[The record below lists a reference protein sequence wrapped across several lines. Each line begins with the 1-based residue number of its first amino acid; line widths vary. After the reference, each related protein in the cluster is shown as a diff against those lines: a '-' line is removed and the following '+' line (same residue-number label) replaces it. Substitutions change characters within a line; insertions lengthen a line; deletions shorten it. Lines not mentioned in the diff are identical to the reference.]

1 MNRDARCHSLCA
13 TWSSAAYIEARH
25 VVAVAFDDID
35 KVIDRHI
42 IAEEN
47 VSVEDLCSR
56 HNQWQAG
63 QQVSELR
70 HACVAE

>member
-1 MNRDARCHSLCA
+1 M
-13 TWSSAAYIEARH
+13 
-25 VVAVAFDDID
+25 AVAFDDID

-56 HNQWQAG
+56 SRCQNSVMYVWLSMRFG
-63 QQVSELR
+63 SVCEELEI
-70 HACVAE
+70 VL

>member
-1 MNRDARCHSLCA
+1 M
-13 TWSSAAYIEARH
+13 
-25 VVAVAFDDID
+25 AVAFDDID